1 MNEIVKANIGGETMS
16 RVSTKTIQVAVGD
29 LNGIL
34 RGKILPINSLK
45 KLESRS
51 IRLPL
56 SALNVDLFG
65 EDIENSP
72 LVFGSGDKDGYI
84 TSTGREPFR
93 FKWLQNAPL
102 FYPCWM
108 FKESGETF
116 LGDARHTL
124 AKTLEG
130 YTEKGWNAIA
140 ATEMEFYLVNT
151 RNGALE
157 PPINPKTKNP
167 LVCAD
172 VLSTQ
177 DLNDF
182 EVILGEIQE
191 ACIEAGI
198 DFESI
203 TSESGCGQ
211 FEVTLKHRNALLAAD
226 DALFFKII
234 TKGVALKHGMTA
246 TFMAKPYLEQPGNGM
261 HVHFSILD
269 RNGENIFSNGGDT
282 GSKFL
287 KTAVGG
293 CLSTMEA
300 STLIFAPYENS
311 YERLTPKAHAPTGIS
326 WAYENR
332 TAAIRIPMG
341 SPASK
346 RIEYRVAGGDAN
358 PYLLF
363 TSIFGAA
370 LMGIENKTN
379 APQPIHGDA
388 YLLKLPQLAKNWSSA
403 IELFENDSCIKNIF
417 PKSLVANLVL
427 TKKQELQ
434 QFDKIASDDKWKY
447 YINSI

>member
-1 MNEIVKANIGGETMS
+1 MS
-16 RVSTKTIQVAVGD
+16 NVSAKTIQVAVAD

-34 RGKILPINSLK
+34 RGKILLSKNAK
-45 KLESRS
+45 KLKNKS

-56 SALNVDLFG
+56 SALNVDLLG

-72 LVFGSGDKDGYI
+72 LVFESGDTDGYI
-84 TSTGREPFR
+84 SSTGREPFR
-93 FKWLQNAPL
+93 FKWLENAPL

-108 FKESGETF
+108 FTDNDENF

-124 AKTLEG
+124 NKTLNG
-130 YTEKGWNAIA
+130 YKEKGWTVTA
-140 ATEMEFYLVNT
+140 ATEMEFYLVNA
-151 RNGALE
+151 RNDSLK
-157 PPINPKTKNP
+157 PPINPKTNNQ
-167 LVCAD
+167 LICAD

-182 EVILGEIQE
+182 EVILSEIQE
-191 ACIEAGI
+191 ACLEAGI

-226 DALFFKII
+226 DALFLKII
-234 TKGVALKHGMTA
+234 TKGVAIKHGLTA
-246 TFMAKPYLEQPGNGM
+246 TFMAKPYLDQPGNGM

-269 RNGENIFSNGGDT
+269 NNGKNIFSNGGNS

-287 KTAVGG
+287 KNAIGG
-293 CLSTMEA
+293 CISTMKA
-300 STLIFAPYENS
+300 STLIFAPFENS
-311 YERLTPKAHAPTGIS
+311 YERLTPKAHAPTGVS

-341 SPASK
+341 SPSSK
-346 RIEYRVAGGDAN
+346 RIEHRVAGGDAN

-363 TSIFGAA
+363 TAILGAA
-370 LMGIENKTN
+370 LKGIEDQMD
-379 APQPIHGDA
+379 APKPIQGDA
-388 YLLKLPQLAKNWSSA
+388 YSLNLPQLAKNWITA
-403 IELFENDSCIKNIF
+403 IELFENDDAIKNIF
-417 PKSLVANLVL
+417 PESLVVNLVL
-427 TKKQELQ
+427 TKKQEFKQL
-434 QFDKIASDDKWKY
+434 DKITSADKWKY

>member
-1 MNEIVKANIGGETMS
+1 LNKIVEANIDGENMS
-16 RVSTKTIQVAVGD
+16 RVSTKIIQVAVGD

-34 RGKILPINSLK
+34 RGKILPIKSLK
-45 KLESRS
+45 KLENRS

-65 EDIENSP
+65 EDIEDSP
-72 LVFGSGDKDGYI
+72 LVFESGDKDGYI
-84 TSTGREPFR
+84 ISTGRDPFR
-93 FKWLQNAPL
+93 LKWLSNAPL

-108 FKESGETF
+108 FTENGETF

-130 YTEKGWNAIA
+130 YSEKGWSATA
-140 ATEMEFYLVNT
+140 ATEMEFYLVNA
-151 RNGALE
+151 RNSSLE
-157 PPINPKTKNP
+157 PPTNPKTKNP

-182 EVILGEIQE
+182 ELILGEMQE

-234 TKGVALKHGMTA
+234 TKGVACKHGVTA
-246 TFMAKPYLEQPGNGM
+246 TFMAKPYRDQPGNGM
-261 HVHFSILD
+261 HVHFSILGQ
-269 RNGENIFSNGGDT
+269 NGENIFSNGGES

-287 KTAVGG
+287 KYAVGG

-332 TAAIRIPMG
+332 TAAIRIPLG

-346 RIEYRVAGGDAN
+346 RVEIRVAGGDAN

-363 TSIFGAA
+363 TSILGSA
-370 LMGIENKTN
+370 LKGIESKIN
-379 APQPIHGDA
+379 APQPIQGDA
-388 YLLKLPQLAKNWSSA
+388 YLLNLPQLAKNMSSA
-403 IELFENDSCIKNIF
+403 IELFENDDCIKNIF
-417 PKSLVANLVL
+417 PESLVANLVL

-434 QFDKIASDDKWKY
+434 QFDKIASEDKWKY
-447 YINSI
+447 YINSV

>member
-1 MNEIVKANIGGETMS
+1 MS
-16 RVSTKTIQVAVGD
+16 KVSAKTIQVAVAD

-34 RGKILPINSLK
+34 RGKILPSKNAK
-45 KLESRS
+45 KLKNKS

-56 SALNVDLFG
+56 SALNLDLLG

-72 LVFGSGDKDGYI
+72 LVFKSGDTDGYI
-84 TSTGREPFR
+84 SSTGREPFR
-93 FKWLQNAPL
+93 FKWLENAPL

-108 FKESGETF
+108 FTDDDENF

-124 AKTLEG
+124 NKTLNG
-130 YTEKGWNAIA
+130 YKEKGWTVTA
-140 ATEMEFYLVNT
+140 ATEMEFYLVNAW
-151 RNGALE
+151 NDSLK
-157 PPINPKTKNP
+157 PPINPKTNNQ
-167 LVCAD
+167 LICAD

-182 EVILGEIQE
+182 EVILSEIQE
-191 ACIEAGI
+191 ACLEAGI

-226 DALFFKII
+226 DALFLKII
-234 TKGVALKHGMTA
+234 TKGVAIKHGLTA
-246 TFMAKPYLEQPGNGM
+246 TFMAKPYLDQPGNGM

-269 RNGENIFSNGGDT
+269 NNGQNIFSNGGNS

-287 KTAVGG
+287 KNAIGG
-293 CLSTMEA
+293 CISAMKA
-300 STLIFAPYENS
+300 STLIFAPFENS
-311 YERLTPKAHAPTGIS
+311 YERLTPRAHAPTGIS

-341 SPASK
+341 SPSSK
-346 RIEYRVAGGDAN
+346 RIEHRVAGGDAN

-363 TSIFGAA
+363 TAILGAA
-370 LMGIENKTN
+370 LNGIEYQMD
-379 APQPIHGDA
+379 APKPIQGDA
-388 YLLKLPQLAKNWSSA
+388 YSLNLPQLAKNWINA
-403 IELFENDSCIKNIF
+403 IELFENDHAIKNIF
-417 PKSLVANLVL
+417 PESLVANLVL
-427 TKKQELQ
+427 TKKQEFEQL
-434 QFDKIASDDKWKY
+434 DKITSADKWKY